1 MTEASARHILV
12 DTEEKCLQLKEKI
25 QEGEDFAE
33 IARIHSNCPSKAQG
47 GDLGKFGPGMMVK
60 EFDEVVFS
68 ADVNSL
74 QGPVKTP
81 VSYTHLRAHET

>member
-33 IARIHSNCPSKAQG
+33 IARIHSNCPSKR
-47 GDLGKFGPGMMVK
+47 L
-60 EFDEVVFS
+60 
-68 ADVNSL
+68 
-74 QGPVKTP
+74 
-81 VSYTHLRAHET
+81 